1 VSQVCLVTGSTGIA
15 AATAELLAAEG
26 WRLFICSRTEANCQ
40 LLAEQV
46 GGGFLAADLSQDL
59 AAERAVTACVQMY
72 GRVDAAFNVAGIS
85 GRRFGDG
92 PVDEA
97 TPEGWDTTL
106 DANARS
112 MFLSCRAQVG
122 QMLRQEPGAHGL
134 RGTILN
140 MASVLAASPSPALFG
155 THAYAASKG
164 AIVAMT
170 RAMAASYAPSRIRVN
185 AIAPGLTRTPMSRR
199 AQEDERILAFA
210 AAKQPLVGGMLE
222 AADVARAAVF
232 LLGPG
237 ARAIT
242 GEVLTVDGGWSVT
255 GA

>member
-1 VSQVCLVTGSTGIA
+1 MSRVCLVAGSTGIA

-26 WRLFICSRTEANCQ
+26 WRLFVCSRTEANCRE
-40 LLAEQV
+40 LAERV
-46 GGGFLAADLSQDL
+46 GGGYLAADLSQDD
-59 AAERAVTACVQMY
+59 AAERAVAACVERY
-72 GRVDAAFNVAGIS
+72 GRLDAAFNVAGMS

-92 PVDEA
+92 PAHEA
-97 TPEGWDTTL
+97 TPAGWDATVDT
-106 DANARS
+106 NARS
-112 MFLSCRAQVG
+112 AFLSCRAQIG
-122 QMLRQEPGAHGL
+122 QMLRQEPGADGL
-134 RGTILN
+134 RGTVLN
-140 MASVLAASPSPALFG
+140 MASVLAFSPSPGLFS

-170 RAMAASYAPSRIRVN
+170 KAMAASYAPSRIRVN

-222 AADVARAAVF
+222 AEDVARAAAF
-232 LLGPG
+232 LLGPA

-255 GA
+255 G